1 MNSDKKK
8 RLIIPVA
15 TLIVAIVMMAGVGYA
30 AISSTFTV
38 DGNTTAGGELE
49 VSVGIDGTTN
59 KILNDAKIPFGVKT
73 TNVTDKKYTIADG
86 TYVLAKNMAVTITD
100 NTEQNYDKYKIT
112 TSIESTKL
120 DAISGI
126 TLGCVVTNGTYT
138 EGATSLLEIAKES
151 TTNLKLTVTLT
162 AASVADFTDINY
174 FKADDVIISITIE
187 GAYSTASA

>member
-49 VSVGIDGTTN
+49 VSVDTYGTTN
-59 KILNDAKIPFGVKT
+59 KILNNAKIPFGVKT
-73 TNVTDKKYTIADG
+73 TNVDKKYTIADG
-86 TYVLAKNMAVTITD
+86 TYVLAKDMAVTITD
-100 NTEQNYDKYKIT
+100 KTEQNYDKYMIT
-112 TSIESTKL
+112 TSIKSTKL
-120 DAISGI
+120 GDISGI

-138 EGATSLLEIAKES
+138 EGVTSLHEIAKDS

-162 AASVADFTDINY
+162 AVSVADFTDINHL
-174 FKADDVIISITIE
+174 KADDVIISITIE
-187 GAYSTASA
+187 GVYSTASA